1 MPIEKWNEYD
11 LVRRLCHA
19 LDLALRALER
29 LAQAGYSDP
38 TRPAANIRPEKVIAE
53 TGVLLYGASLARQHR
68 EVNVRIHRL
77 ARRLASHARSAQIR
91 LGLALN
97 PALAFDY
104 SLAHVLLTRLGF
116 PDADFDRLLD
126 QCRAAQASAGRE
138 RVPHR
143 ALEQEWIE
151 GLRHSDV
158 ETSHLA
164 GKARRLLRQ
173 TILAHPM
180 DLFSATDEDLYAFT
194 HAVMYATGF
203 RRASGALPRSRS
215 AILAEAEGA
224 LARCLDSQDYDLTAE
239 ILLAWPL
246 TGKSWSP
253 VAAFAFRVL
262 AEVEDKAGFLP
273 TPATRLSELKARE
286 GEDRSRYLFATAY
299 HTAYVM
305 GLLCAAALQ
314 PGCAPPIAWRG
325 GSSPRGAVRHLL
337 SVLHDGK
344 PAPHWRDAFEKLS
357 GEQQDAL
364 GGFLFHIALERKA
377 SERDFAGL
385 AHVLRTGLELGL
397 AATPVASQAAELLER
412 IGSYAGSHAA
422 PAAHAPALI
431 EYVSMR
437 ELPFGFSIVHLP
449 PGTTAAAS

>member
-1 MPIEKWNEYD
+1 MPVEKWKERD

-29 LAQAGYSDP
+29 LAPAGYSDP
-38 TRPAANIRPEKVIAE
+38 DRPAANIRPEKVIAE

-68 EVNVRIHRL
+68 EVNVRIHRV
-77 ARRLASHARSAQIR
+77 ARRLAPHARSAQIR

-126 QCRAAQASAGRE
+126 QSRSAQASAGRE

-151 GLRHSDV
+151 GLRHPEPSDG
-158 ETSHLA
+158 A
-164 GKARRLLRQ
+164 ARTRRRMILRQ
-173 TILAHPM
+173 TILANPM

-203 RRASGALPRSRS
+203 RRASGALPRSRA

-224 LARCLDSQDYDLTAE
+224 LARCLDSQDYDLAAE

-273 TPATRLSELKARE
+273 TPATRLSELEARK

-314 PGCAPPIAWRG
+314 PECAPPVAWRG
-325 GSSPRGAVRHLL
+325 STSGAARHFLSLL
-337 SVLHDGK
+337 DDEKQS
-344 PAPHWRDAFEKLS
+344 PHWREVFAQLS
-357 GEQQDAL
+357 VAQQDAL
-364 GGFLFHIALERKA
+364 AGFLFHVALQRKA
-377 SERDFAGL
+377 SERDFAGM
-385 AHVLRTGLELGL
+385 AQVLQIGFELGQ

-412 IGSYAGSHAA
+412 IGSCAGIHAS
-422 PAAHAPALI
+422 PAAHSPAAL
-431 EYVSMR
+431 EYVSIR

-449 PGTTAAAS
+449 TGTTTAAC